1 MCISTDSADVLDEF
15 QQPAQPASR
24 AAEDQAEKQ
33 EGSSKGVGGGEGEE
47 DPLSDEFVQELTKNM
62 ESFMAQFGKDIPA
75 PPPAPGAG
83 AEAGLGD
90 GPAGMSED
98 ELVRQFERML
108 AGGMAPSGEAAAP
121 KEQEKRDAPAAA
133 PSESQGGDKFQ
144 DVIQA
149 TMEKLKQ
156 SKQAAGSSGSA
167 GGAGM
172 DPNGDLS
179 QLLAALGGAGGG
191 EGGGA
196 DMPELAK
203 MLSSMMD
210 DLMSKDILYEPLKDM
225 HARFPEYLASEKAAK
240 LDPEQRNRYK
250 EQQGIMAEVIAEF
263 ESPHYDPENEA
274 TRKRVSDLV
283 TKMQD
288 LGTPPEELLGEM
300 PPELAGLN
308 GMLGQEGDENCSVM

>member
-1 MCISTDSADVLDEF
+1 MLDEF
-15 QQPAQPASR
+15 HQPAQPAKP
-24 AAEDQAEKQ
+24 AAGAAAGQAEKQ
-33 EGSSKGVGGGEGEE
+33 EGSSKGVGGGECEE

-62 ESFMAQFGKDIPA
+62 ESFMAQFGKDMPA
-75 PPPAPGAG
+75 PPPAPGGG
-83 AEAGLGD
+83 AESAQGE

-108 AGGMAPSGEAAAP
+108 AGGMPPGGEAAAP
-121 KEQEKRDAPAAA
+121 KEQEKRDASGPG
-133 PSESQGGDKFQ
+133 PSESQGSDRFQ

-156 SKQAAGSSGSA
+156 SKQAAGSSGGA
-167 GGAGM
+167 GAGM

-179 QLLAALGGAGGG
+179 QLLAALGGASGG
-191 EGGGA
+191 EGGSA

-263 ESPHYDPENEA
+263 ESPHYDPQNEE